1 MLAAEATSSGVLW
14 LAASHSCILPLV
26 HSCSFRRWNLCKG
39 RQVRKTV
46 AELLQRL
53 VSLDVTDAIWPLY
66 WPLSPFRHVRRYL
79 CTSAC
84 LLFISAYMCPN
95 RVIVPAW
102 TRIRQKPRTRFQFF
116 SKRFRIMNNY
126 ESGPYSSQ
134 SGSKLYKI
142 NFACV
147 TTN

>member
-1 MLAAEATSSGVLW
+1 MTCLALLNAVSAAGTTSWGVLW
-14 LAASHSCILPLV
+14 LAACTLLHPPSLV
-26 HSCSFRRWNLCKG
+26 HSCSLRRWNLCKG

-46 AELLQRL
+46 AKLLQRL

-66 WPLSPFRHVRRYL
+66 WTLSPFRHVRRYL

-102 TRIRQKPRTRFQFF
+102 TRIRQKPR
-116 SKRFRIMNNY
+116 IMNKY